1 MNTNAFFYDTYL
13 AQSQSLVI
21 QYPNMYYSII
31 LILYLSLNISTILNN
46 IFPLIFSFHAIHTSI
61 VYYVPIQNSD
71 KETALH
77 SAAQYGHLE
86 AVQLLLKHG
95 ADPNIKSSKVAFIY
109 YVSTIWG
116 FFDPLHPYIC
126 KHILC
131 TENKQ

>member
-1 MNTNAFFYDTYL
+1 
-13 AQSQSLVI
+13 
-21 QYPNMYYSII
+21 MYYSII

-116 FFDPLHPYIC
+116 FFDPFPPYVSIFYVL
-126 KHILC
+126 KIS
-131 TENKQ
+131 NKDNFLTPLPLFKCLRNI

>member
-1 MNTNAFFYDTYL
+1 
-13 AQSQSLVI
+13 
-21 QYPNMYYSII
+21 MYYSII
-31 LILYLSLNISTILNN
+31 LILYLSLNISTVLNN

-95 ADPNIKSSKVAFIY
+95 ADPNIKNSKDETPLDLASLYGRYVIEIY
-109 YVSTIWG
+109 S
-116 FFDPLHPYIC
+116 L
-126 KHILC
+126 
-131 TENKQ
+131 